1 VAAPAATRN
10 TQLAASKEAQ
20 QRLKGGDSGN
30 RAEGESCL
38 IDKKKP
44 SNQKNFLT
52 ETGLLMEGVVTTVR
66 FFFATFGVI

>member
-1 VAAPAATRN
+1 MLIN
-10 TQLAASKEAQ
+10 DCGW
-20 QRLKGGDSGN
+20 KGGDSGN